1 MNPLQQVVKEPLKSI
16 IFDPINHSVLKSNTH
31 ISFFIFTLGILLFL
45 SCNSTKYVP
54 KGDYLLTQNS
64 IFETKQTKKFEETT
78 TQKKKIHNTEVTD
91 LIIQRPNQKS
101 LGLPLPLY
109 FYNLGNLDYNDA
121 FTKKKEKNPKYF
133 NFLAAVFS
141 EKQVRKKEENYKAR
155 NKWFLSKGEAPVVH
169 DINKTIASAEKIRTY
184 YFNQGYFDVL
194 VKKEVTLNFKKSS
207 VHYYVEKKK
216 PYHLQNIQSSIES
229 TIVDSIFKKNAK
241 ATFLKKGDRY
251 IDQNFRKEAK
261 RLTNLFRNSGVYHFS
276 ENLIGFYNI
285 DTLNSNHQTDVLLK
299 IANRVSEKEGKLI
312 SHPLKTQTLKNIKI
326 YTDYSYHKKG
336 QAYLDST
343 SYNGFQFYAHDKIK
357 YRPKSLLNSIFI
369 EPGQIYKDSAR
380 NLTRNH
386 LKSLKNFKLV
396 KLKYNELNSDE
407 LTASILLTPLK
418 KYSIRLNTEAI
429 HSNIKQLGFSGGFSF
444 LNRNTFEG
452 AEIFKLSFQGSI
464 FDISNNT
471 GSDDTPFNSWE
482 VGTDASLEIP
492 RFVFPFLSNKI
503 IPKNMGPKTVF
514 SLGTSFQKNIG
525 LDKQK
530 FTGIVELSWK
540 STPRKTH
547 TIEMLNA
554 QFVKNLNTNSYF
566 SIYSSEFNRL
576 KTIQEEYF
584 PDKNISTSNALTFI
598 SDEIN
603 TAFKANHPEDYQ
615 TAKNIEKR
623 YDILTLNNVSP
634 SISYAFTYN
643 TQFDFKDNDYFFFKA
658 KVATSGNIA
667 SILAKTEKDGVK
679 TFLDI
684 PIAQFTRAD
693 VEFKKFWKTSSASV
707 FAFRS
712 FLGVAV
718 PYGNSDEIPFSNS
731 YFIGGSSDIR
741 AWKTYDLGP
750 GSSNTGL
757 EFNVSNFKF
766 INSLEYR
773 FDINRSFKG
782 ALFIDAGNIWD
793 ITSSKLTTADEKFT
807 GLKSLENIAVGTGF
821 GIRYD
826 FNFLVLRLDL
836 GFKTYEPYLGNNKWF
851 QNYNLQ
857 NSVLNIG
864 INYPF

>member
-1 MNPLQQVVKEPLKSI
+1 
-16 IFDPINHSVLKSNTH
+16 LKSNTH
-31 ISFFIFTLGILLFL
+31 ISFSLLTLGLFL
-45 SCNSTKYVP
+45 FHSCNSTKYVP
-54 KGDYLLTQNS
+54 KGDYLLTENR
-64 IFETKQTKKFEETT
+64 IFETKKAKKSEETT
-78 TQKKKIHNTEVTD
+78 VQKKTIHNTEVTD

-109 FYNLGNLDYNDA
+109 FYNLGNLDYENA
-121 FTKKKEKNPKYF
+121 YKKKKEKNPKYF
-133 NFLAAVFS
+133 KFLAAVFS

-169 DINKTIASAEKIRTY
+169 DINKTIASAKKIRTY
-184 YFNQGYFDVL
+184 YFNQGYFDAL

-207 VHYYVEKKK
+207 VHYYVEKMK
-216 PYHLQNIQSSIES
+216 PYHLGNIQASIES
-229 TIVDSIFKKNAK
+229 TTIDSIFKKNTK
-241 ATFLKKGDRY
+241 ASFLKKGDRY

-261 RLTNLFRNSGVYHFS
+261 RLTTLFRNSGIYHFT

-285 DTLNSNHQTDVLLK
+285 DTLSNNHKTDVLLK
-299 IANRVSEKEGKLI
+299 ITDRLSEKEGQLM
-312 SHPLKTQTLKNIKI
+312 SHPLQIQTLKNIKI
-326 YTDYSYHKKG
+326 YTDYSYQKKG
-336 QAYLDST
+336 QVYQDSAT
-343 SYNGFQFYAHDKIK
+343 YNGFQFYAHDKIK
-357 YRPKSLLNSIFI
+357 YRPKTLLNSVFL
-369 EPGQIYKDSAR
+369 EPHQIYQDSTR

-396 KLKYNELNSDE
+396 KLKYKELNSDE
-407 LTASILLTPLK
+407 LSASILLTPLK

-444 LNRNTFEG
+444 LNRNTFKG

-492 RFVFPFLSNKI
+492 RFVFPFLKNKI

-514 SLGTSFQKNIG
+514 SVGTSFQKNIG

-530 FTGIVELSWK
+530 FTGIIKLSWK
-540 STPRKTH
+540 SNPRKTH
-547 TIEMLNA
+547 SIEMLNA

-566 SIYSSEFNRL
+566 SIYSSEFDKL
-576 KTIQEEYF
+576 KTIQEEHF
-584 PDKNISTSNALTFI
+584 PNNTLSTSNALTFV
-598 SDEIN
+598 SNEIN
-603 TAFKANHPEDYQ
+603 TAFQNNHPEDYQ
-615 TAKNIEKR
+615 TAKNIQKR
-623 YDILTLNNVSP
+623 YDILTLNNLSP

-643 TQFDFKDNDYFFFKA
+643 TQFDFKDNDYFLFKA

-667 SILAKTEKDGVK
+667 SMLAKKENDGVK

-693 VEFKKFWKTSSASV
+693 VEFKKFWKTKSASV

-793 ITSSKLTTADEKFT
+793 ITNSDLTTVDEKFI
-807 GLKSLENIAVGTGF
+807 GLKSLKNIAVGTGF

-836 GFKTYEPYLGNNKWF
+836 GFKTYEPYLEDDRWL
-851 QNYNLQ
+851 QNYNFE
-857 NSVLNIG
+857 NAVLNIG